1 MTTTRG
7 SRSGAQ
13 RPTLEMVAALAGVS
27 RGTASRVLSGAANVS
42 PAATDAVRRAAEE
55 LHYRPNLSARSLVTG
70 RTGLVGLVVNESN
83 DRLFSDPY
91 FAQIARGAHAALA
104 DADVAL
110 VLGLAGDDQERSRI
124 IDLAAL
130 RLDGL
135 LVVHGHG
142 DTELVSSIVTAG
154 VPTVFAGRTVSSGWA
169 DLWWVDS
176 DNAAGAAAAVEHLV
190 ARGRRRIATITG
202 APDMVATLDRHQGWR
217 AALVEAGVEADPTLV
232 EGGDFSSESGYAAM
246 RVLLARAPDL
256 DAVFAGN
263 DLMALGAMQALAESG
278 RRVPDDVAVVGF
290 DDIPAAA
297 TSTPPLTTVAQQI
310 ERMGRR
316 MAELLL
322 VQLSG
327 AAEAQQLVLGTEL
340 VVRSST

>member
-1 MTTTRG
+1 MTST
-7 SRSGAQ
+7 RSGRPGPQ

-27 RGTASRVLSGAANVS
+27 RGTASRVLSGASNVS
-42 PAATDAVRRAAEE
+42 PAASDAVRRAAEE
-55 LHYRPNLSARSLVTG
+55 LRYRPNLSARSLVTG

-91 FAQIARGAHAALA
+91 FARVARGAHAALA

-110 VLGLAGDDQERSRI
+110 VLGLAGDEQERERI

-142 DTELVSSIVTAG
+142 DTELVSAIVAAG
-154 VPTVFAGRTVSSGWA
+154 VPAVFAGRTVHAGWT

-176 DNAAGAAAAVEHLV
+176 DNVDGAATAVEHLI
-190 ARGRRRIATITG
+190 ASGRSRIATISG
-202 APDMVATLDRHQGWR
+202 PPDMVATTDRLAGWR
-217 AALVEAGVEADPTLV
+217 SALERAGLPAEGSLVEV
-232 EGGDFSSESGYAAM
+232 GDFGTESGYDAM
-246 RVLLARAPDL
+246 RRLLASRPDV

-263 DLMALGAMQALAESG
+263 DLMALGAMQAIVESG
-278 RRVPDDVAVVGF
+278 RKVPDDVAIVGF

-297 TSTPPLTTVAQQI
+297 TAQPPLTTVAQQI
-310 ERMGRR
+310 DRMGRR
-316 MAELLL
+316 MAELMLM
-322 VQLSG
+322 QLAG
-327 AAEAQQLVLGTEL
+327 RGEAQQDVLETHL
-340 VVRSST
+340 VVRASS